1 MAQGGCV
8 GQHPAFLSARRS
20 KADVAQWVSQV
31 FPEDL
36 GASFALGLP
45 MVILKLI
52 LTGVHHFAN

>member
-1 MAQGGCV
+1 MDT
-8 GQHPAFLSARRS
+8 AFNPSAGL
-20 KADVAQWVSQV
+20 VHVSGKVSGAQV

-36 GASFALGLP
+36 GKSFALGSP